1 MQLAS
6 AMLAALIVA
15 CCAAAAFISRKKESS
30 MNNSNSSTPE
40 SLPVPA
46 ASTTSIVSM
55 QTSIQPAI
63 KEETGVSR
71 FEEIK
76 TEADVGSRGAKKT
89 KRRASRKK
97 KE

>member
-1 MQLAS
+1 
-6 AMLAALIVA
+6 MLAALIVA

-63 KEETGVSR
+63 KEETGISR

-89 KRRASRKK
+89 KRRTSRKK

>member
-1 MQLAS
+1 
-6 AMLAALIVA
+6 
-15 CCAAAAFISRKKESS
+15 
-30 MNNSNSSTPE
+30 
-40 SLPVPA
+40 
-46 ASTTSIVSM
+46 M

-63 KEETGVSR
+63 KEETGISR

-89 KRRASRKK
+89 KRRTSRKK

>member
-15 CCAAAAFISRKKESS
+15 CCAAAFISRKKESS

-63 KEETGVSR
+63 KEETGISR

>member
-63 KEETGVSR
+63 KEETGISR

>member
-1 MQLAS
+1 
-6 AMLAALIVA
+6 MLAALIVA

-63 KEETGVSR
+63 KEETGISR